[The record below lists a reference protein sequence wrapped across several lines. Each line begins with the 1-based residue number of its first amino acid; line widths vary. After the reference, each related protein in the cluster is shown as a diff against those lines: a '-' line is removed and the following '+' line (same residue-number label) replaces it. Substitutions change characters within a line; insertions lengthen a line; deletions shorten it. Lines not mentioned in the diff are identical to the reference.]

1 MSFHS
6 KLKSAG
12 LNSKDKITLTYQTGG
27 DVVHAWD
34 GYEQE
39 VLEETGFANT
49 VAELISTSGFNN
61 NVIQDMRDSDY
72 LDDYPRDHSGFQE
85 FVSEVITENFWDMD
99 FIERST
105 ERYDYKRGFFNLE
118 ANVET
123 TVGDVLSTPEYA
135 FTGWSTTVNTS
146 LGTLNITS

>member
-1 MSFHS
+1 MSFHN

-12 LNSKDKITLTYQTGG
+12 LSSTDKITLTYQTGG

-39 VLEETGFANT
+39 VLQETGFADT
-49 VAELISTSGFNN
+49 VAELVSTSGFNN
-61 NVIQDMRDSDY
+61 NVIQDMRDNDY

>member
-1 MSFHS
+1 M
-6 KLKSAG
+6 
-12 LNSKDKITLTYQTGG
+12 
-27 DVVHAWD
+27 
-34 GYEQE
+34 E
-39 VLEETGFANT
+39 
-49 VAELISTSGFNN
+49 
-61 NVIQDMRDSDY
+61 
-72 LDDYPRDHSGFQE
+72 
-85 FVSEVITENFWDMD
+85 

-123 TVGDVLSTPEYA
+123 TVGDVLSTSEFT

>member
-1 MSFHS
+1 MSFHN
-6 KLKSAG
+6 KLKSSG
-12 LNSKDKITLTYQTGG
+12 LSSTDKITLTYQTGG

-34 GYEQE
+34 GYEEE
-39 VLEETGFANT
+39 VLHETGFANT
-49 VAELISTSGFNN
+49 VAELVSTSGFKNS
-61 NVIQDMRDSDY
+61 VIQDMRDNDY

-85 FVSEVITENFWDMD
+85 FVSEVITENFWDME

>member
-1 MSFHS
+1 MSFHN

-12 LNSKDKITLTYQTGG
+12 LSSTDKITLTYQTGG

-39 VLEETGFANT
+39 VLQETGFADT
-49 VAELISTSGFNN
+49 VAELISTSGFSNS
-61 NVIQDMRDSDY
+61 VIQDMRDNDY

>member
-1 MSFHS
+1 MSFHN

-12 LNSKDKITLTYQTGG
+12 LSSTDKITLTYQTGG

-39 VLEETGFANT
+39 VLQETGFADT
-49 VAELISTSGFNN
+49 VAELVSTSGFNN
-61 NVIQDMRDSDY
+61 SVIQDMRDNDY

-123 TVGDVLSTPEYA
+123 TVGDVLSTPEHA